1 MIEQKMTYT
10 LDQIDTVVDMLYAYM
25 ASCHIMTFTGPLGA
39 GKTTIIRELLR
50 RCGVKDIITSPTF
63 TYVNLY
69 TNEQGQALYHFDLY
83 RIQSL
88 DDFAHAGFDEY
99 LYQPNSRC
107 FIEWPAIIEPLL
119 SAHVCRVTIDY
130 DGPDARTIHV
140 MLD

>member
-1 MIEQKMTYT
+1 MIEQRMTYT
-10 LDQIDTVVDMLYAYM
+10 LDQIDMVVDTLYACM

-50 RCGVKDIITSPTF
+50 KCGVKGLITSPTF

-69 TNEQGQALYHFDLY
+69 TNDQGQTFYHFDLY

-107 FIEWPAIIEPLL
+107 FIEWPAVIEPLL
-119 SAHVCRVTIDY
+119 GEKVCRVSIDY
-130 DGPDARTIHV
+130 DGPDARIIDCV
-140 MLD
+140 FD